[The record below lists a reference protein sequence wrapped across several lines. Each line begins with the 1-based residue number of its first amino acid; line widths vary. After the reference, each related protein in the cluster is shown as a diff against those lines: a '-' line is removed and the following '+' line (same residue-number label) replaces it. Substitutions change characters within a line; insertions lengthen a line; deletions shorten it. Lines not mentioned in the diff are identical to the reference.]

1 MSTSAAVDRAEA
13 DSRETLALRRAIYGK
28 GDATRADFENLLAR
42 GREAGAGAEFAA
54 LIAEVATDVL
64 VHQVDPVG
72 YVTEAD
78 AAWLVARLSQGGGLA
93 CHAEFE
99 TLKAIFGHA
108 VSVPPVLTAFA
119 VREVEKAILTGRRDA
134 MGGIDHEPGVVT
146 REDVEALRA
155 MAFAPTQGS
164 SLHVDKGT
172 AEALFDIAHAT
183 ATAANAP
190 EFAEFFAQAV
200 GNYLMGVAFSGTADR
215 VDVLR
220 HEAELDK
227 PTGFRGFFAAMTRG
241 PSRAEVADALESTEA
256 EEEDAY
262 LRENLDTERRLRE
275 AENVGGDQA
284 KWIIA
289 HLTRG
294 GPLTEAEKRLLRF
307 LADEAASTPTELT
320 ALLDRA
326 A

>member
-1 MSTSAAVDRAEA
+1 MSTSAAVVQTA
-13 DSRETLALRRAIYGK
+13 DSGEALALRRAIYGK

-54 LIAEVATDVL
+54 LSAEVATDVL
-64 VHQVDPVG
+64 VRQADPVG
-72 YVTEAD
+72 YVTEVD
-78 AAWLVARLSQGGGLA
+78 AAWLVARLSEGGGLA
-93 CHAEFE
+93 CRAEFE
-99 TLKAIFGHA
+99 VLKAIFGHA

-134 MGGIDHEPGVVT
+134 MGGIDHEPGIVT
-146 REDVEALRA
+146 HEDVEALRA

-183 ATAANAP
+183 ATAANDP
-190 EFAEFFAQAV
+190 EFVEFFARAV
-200 GNYLMGVAFSGTADR
+200 GNYLMGVAFSGTPDR
-215 VDVLR
+215 ADVLR
-220 HEAELDK
+220 HEAELEK
-227 PTGFRGFFAAMTRG
+227 GSGFGGFFAAMVRG
-241 PSRAEVADALESTEA
+241 PSRAEVADALESTEG

-307 LADEAASTPTELT
+307 LADEAASTPPELT

>member
-1 MSTSAAVDRAEA
+1 MSTSAAVVQTGDSGEA
-13 DSRETLALRRAIYGK
+13 LALRRAIYGK

-42 GREAGAGAEFAA
+42 GRQAGAGPEFAT

-64 VHQVDPVG
+64 VRQVDPAG

-78 AAWLVARLSQGGGLA
+78 AAWLVARLSEGGGLA
-93 CHAEFE
+93 CRAEFE

-134 MGGIDHEPGVVT
+134 MGGVDHEPGVVT

-164 SLHVDKGT
+164 SLHVDKAT

-183 ATAANAP
+183 ATAANDP
-190 EFAEFFAQAV
+190 EFAEFFARAV
-200 GNYLMGVAFSGTADR
+200 GNYLIGVAFSGTPDR
-215 VDVLR
+215 ADVLR
-220 HEAELDK
+220 HEAELEK
-227 PTGFRGFFAAMTRG
+227 GSGFGGFFAAMARG
-241 PSRAEVADALESTEA
+241 PSRAEVGDALESTEA

-262 LRENLDTERRLRE
+262 LRENLETERRLRE
-275 AENVGGDQA
+275 AENVGADQA

-307 LADEAASTPTELT
+307 LADEAASTPPELA

>member
-1 MSTSAAVDRAEA
+1 MSTSAAVVRTGDSGEA
-13 DSRETLALRRAIYGK
+13 LALRRAVYGK

-54 LIAEVATDVL
+54 LVAEVATDVL
-64 VHQVDPVG
+64 VRQVDPVG

-78 AAWLVARLSQGGGLA
+78 AAWLVARLSEGGGLA
-93 CHAEFE
+93 CRAEFE

-134 MGGIDHEPGVVT
+134 MGGVDHEPGVVT

-183 ATAANAP
+183 ATAANDP
-190 EFAEFFAQAV
+190 EFAEFFARAV
-200 GNYLMGVAFSGTADR
+200 GNYLMGVAFAGTPDR
-215 VDVLR
+215 VAVLR
-220 HEAELDK
+220 HEAELEK
-227 PTGFRGFFAAMTRG
+227 PTGFGGFFAAMTRG
-241 PSRAEVADALESTEA
+241 PSRAEIADALESTEA

-284 KWIIA
+284 RWIIA

-294 GPLTEAEKRLLRF
+294 GPLTDAEKRLLRF
-307 LADEAASTPTELT
+307 LADEAPSTPPELT